1 MNVGCDDRE
10 DDRGLHRNHIML
22 IPRGRIA
29 ALNSPPSDVKPIN
42 HSLTVRGHANS
53 ETIQRLR
60 RAMRNNWI
68 MTRLETAIFITGV
81 TLLAG
86 GAVWAAAIG

>member
-1 MNVGCDDRE
+1 
-10 DDRGLHRNHIML
+10 
-22 IPRGRIA
+22 
-29 ALNSPPSDVKPIN
+29 
-42 HSLTVRGHANS
+42 
-53 ETIQRLR
+53 
-60 RAMRNNWI
+60 MRNNWI

>member
-1 MNVGCDDRE
+1 
-10 DDRGLHRNHIML
+10 
-22 IPRGRIA
+22 
-29 ALNSPPSDVKPIN
+29 
-42 HSLTVRGHANS
+42 
-53 ETIQRLR
+53 
-60 RAMRNNWI
+60 MRNTWI